1 MQRRHLLEIH
11 EQPWCPAAIRN
22 GATDCLRFIATVGRQ
37 YKYVLPK
44 LEAALV
50 ATSSTRIVDLGSGSG
65 GPWPTLH
72 QQLGTIDGEQV
83 QILLTDLYPSVT
95 DPRAQR
101 AQSPLIYVP
110 TAVDATAVPP
120 DLRGFRTLFT
130 AFHHFEPATAQAILQ
145 DAVDQRQGIA
155 IFEQTRRHPL
165 ALLLMVLLAP
175 LAFLAVPFIWP
186 WRLSRFFWTYL
197 LPAIPLVLCVDG
209 IVSCLR
215 TYTPDELRGMTD
227 RLSGARYQW
236 AIGHAAAPLSPLG
249 VLYAIGYP
257 IAGGT
262 GAQLGAERGSPEM
275 VS

>member
-11 EQPWCPAAIRN
+11 EQPWCPTAIRS

-37 YKYVLPK
+37 YKHVLPK

-50 ATSSTRIVDLGSGSG
+50 ATGSTHIVDLCSGSG

-72 QQLGTIDGEQV
+72 QQLSAIDGERV
-83 QILLTDLYPSVT
+83 QILLTDLYPQVAEA
-95 DPRAQR
+95 RAQR
-101 AQSPLIYVP
+101 AQSPLTYVP
-110 TAVDATAVPP
+110 TAIDATAVPP
-120 DLRGFRTLFT
+120 DLRGLRTLFT

-186 WRLSRFFWTYL
+186 WRPSRFFWTYL

-215 TYTPDELRGMTD
+215 TYTPDELRGMTTQ
-227 RLSGARYQW
+227 LTGAPYQW
-236 AIGHAAAPLSPLG
+236 AIGHAAAPLSPIG

-257 IAGGT
+257 IAARPGT
-262 GAQLGAERGSPEM
+262 RPGAEWGNPEM
-275 VS
+275 AS